1 VSRKKIAILGSTG
14 SIGISALDVLGRYR
28 DRFEVTGLTAW
39 GNASDLKKQII
50 DHRPPI
56 ACIMDEE
63 KARELSNDP
72 SVKGTKIVWG
82 TEGLIEIATRDDVDM
97 VLSAIVGSAGLV
109 PTYAAVEAGK
119 DIALANKETLVAAGS
134 IFMKEAD
141 RRGCKVFPVDSE
153 HSAIFQ
159 SLSGQRREDV
169 KRLVL
174 TASGGPFRNKTRQ
187 ELEMVTAGDAL
198 NHPTWSMG
206 SKITIDSATLMNKG
220 LEVIEARWLFDV
232 TSDMIDVII
241 HPESIIHSMVEYVD
255 GSVVAQLGVPDM
267 KGPIAYALSWPERL
281 DTGVKPLDLGVR
293 GGLTFE
299 EPDTDR
305 FPALKLCYKAL
316 EMGGTAPAV
325 ASSAN
330 EIAVEAFLEG
340 NIDFLHIPQIIEKV
354 LLNHKVMEPENI
366 NDVLKADLWG
376 RKEAMAVLD
385 HMKREVRS

>member
-1 VSRKKIAILGSTG
+1 MSKKRIAILGSTG
-14 SIGISALDVLGRYR
+14 SIGISALDVLDRYR
-28 DRFEVTGLTAW
+28 DRFEVTGMTAW
-39 GNASDLKKQII
+39 GNASDLKKQILT
-50 DHRPPI
+50 HRPKV

-63 KARELSNDP
+63 KARELSKDS

-141 RRGCKVFPVDSE
+141 RRGCNVFPVDSE

-159 SLSGQRREDV
+159 SLSGQRKEDV
-169 KRLVL
+169 KRLIL
-174 TASGGPFRNKTRQ
+174 TASGGPFRKKSRE
-187 ELEMVTAGDAL
+187 ELESVTAGDAL

-232 TSDMIDVII
+232 SPNMIDVII

-255 GSVVAQLGVPDM
+255 GSVVAQLGMPDM

-281 DTGVKPLDLGVR
+281 ATGVKPLDLGVR

-299 EPDTDR
+299 EPDR
-305 FPALKLCYKAL
+305 EKFPALDLCYKAL

-330 EIAVEAFLEG
+330 EIAVEAFLEEK
-340 NIDFLHIPQIIEKV
+340 ITFTTIPRIIEKV
-354 LLNHKVMEPENI
+354 LSNHNVSEPENI
-366 NDVLKADLWG
+366 DDVLKADLWG
-376 RKEAMAVLD
+376 RKEARAIID
-385 HMKREVRS
+385 PMKREV